1 MTQPGVCLPEATLLS
16 NVGKWKA
23 LLNTPA
29 LLKSLV
35 GGSGSLFLES
45 FAAQYPFLP

>member
-29 LLKSLV
+29 LQKSLV